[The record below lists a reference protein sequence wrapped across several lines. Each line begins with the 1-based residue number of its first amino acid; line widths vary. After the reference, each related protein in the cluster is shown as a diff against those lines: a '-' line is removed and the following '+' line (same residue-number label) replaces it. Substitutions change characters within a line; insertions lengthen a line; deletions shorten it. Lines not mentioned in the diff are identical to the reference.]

1 MEQEPELTATQRS
14 QKEISNVSTGTDSEF
29 VTQSLLNLLFDWPI
43 GIGTVCRIQVLWPI
57 ILAW

>member
-14 QKEISNVSTGTDSEF
+14 QKEISNVSTGTHSQF
-29 VTQSLLNLLFDWPI
+29 VTQSLLNLLLYLL
-43 GIGTVCRIQVLWPI
+43 IGTVCRIQVLWPI